1 MKALPIFL
9 STLLLVLGC
18 ATLPGKERAKLPPQ
32 REQAAKSQPPP
43 EEKLKELAI
52 PQMEEAKKVPDK
64 LFSIYA
70 RDSNVQDVLLAFSKD
85 SDLNIVI
92 DPDLNG
98 KVTIDLKRV
107 TLKEALDAILSP
119 LGWAYRIDGK
129 FIKVSRPQMET
140 RIFTLNYI
148 ATKRSGKREVYA
160 TTSTTQ
166 GQQTSTSTSISGISG
181 ISDQQTTYN
190 PVAGTRT
197 GYTGLVSVDDVDLWK
212 EIQKGL
218 EALVFGTVEE
228 KEVPSEKEKTTWT
241 KVDEKG
247 KRLIINKSTGTIMVT
262 DYPVHLNK
270 VASYLEAVE
279 GSSHRQVSIQAKIM
293 EVVLS
298 DDHKEGI
305 NWQVIEGLPRSVNVA
320 WGLSNKTGTKGFP
333 GSTTGFIGGAGSSGG
348 TSASAVDI
356 PGVFKIA
363 PYGGIFQL
371 GAAGTEVA
379 LSDIMQAIALQ
390 GDVKVLSSP
399 TISTLNNQKAIIR
412 VGNQSVF
419 FITGAVATQTTVT
432 QFIQPM
438 TIDIGIILDV
448 TPQIAE
454 DGTIIMNIHPSIT
467 DQTGSVTAPDGKS
480 TFPLL
485 SVRETDTTLRVRDG
499 QTIIIAGL
507 MQEKTLENY
516 TGFPVLDSL
525 PLLGGLF
532 RYKTGTKTN
541 SELVI
546 MITPT
551 LQVGTKVEDF
561 TKK

>member
-1 MKALPIFL
+1 MKIKTFAILF
-9 STLLLVLGC
+9 SLLLILGC
-18 ATLPGKERAKLPPQ
+18 ATAPNRERAKLPPQ
-32 REQAAKSQPPP
+32 RVEGAKPPPPP
-43 EEKLKELAI
+43 EEKLKELVI

-70 RDSNVQDVLLAFSKD
+70 RDSSIQDVLLAFSKE
-85 SDLNIVI
+85 SDLNMVI

-107 TLKEALDAILSP
+107 TLKEALDTILFP
-119 LGWAYRIDGK
+119 MGWTYRIDGK

-160 TTSTTQ
+160 
-166 GQQTSTSTSISGISG
+166 STSTGGGLETSSLPG
-181 ISDQQTTYN
+181 QQ
-190 PVAGTRT
+190 VALSPGGTRT
-197 GYTGLVSVDDVDLWK
+197 GYTDLISVDEVDLWK

-218 EALVFGTVEE
+218 EGLIFGAVQE
-228 KEVPSEKEKTTWT
+228 KEIPSDKEKTTWT
-241 KVDEKG
+241 RVDEKG
-247 KRLIINKSTGTIMVT
+247 KKLIINKSAGIIMVT

-270 VASYLEAVE
+270 VASYLETVE
-279 GSSHRQVSIQAKIM
+279 GSSQRQVSIQAKIM
-293 EVVLS
+293 EVILS

-320 WGLSNKTGTKGFP
+320 WGLSDKTKTKGFP
-333 GSTTGFIGGAGSSGG
+333 GSTTGFVSGTSSSGG
-348 TSASAVDI
+348 TSASAIDL
-356 PGVFKIA
+356 PGALRIA
-363 PYGGIFQL
+363 PYGGIFTL
-371 GAAGTEVA
+371 GAAGAEVA

-390 GDVKVLSSP
+390 GDVKILSSP
-399 TISTLNNQKAIIR
+399 TISTLNNQKAVIR
-412 VGNQSVF
+412 VGNQDVF

-432 QFIQPM
+432 QIIQPM

-467 DQTGSVTAPDGKS
+467 DKTGEKTTPDGKS
-480 TFPLL
+480 TFPLI
-485 SVRETDTTLRVRDG
+485 SVRETDTTVKVRDG

-507 MQEKTLENY
+507 MQERTQENY
-516 TGFPVLDSL
+516 TGVPVLHSI

-551 LQVGTKVEDF
+551 LQVGRKVEDF
-561 TKK
+561 TNK

>member
-1 MKALPIFL
+1 MKIKTFAILF
-9 STLLLVLGC
+9 SLLLILGC
-18 ATLPGKERAKLPPQ
+18 ATAPNRERAKLPPQ
-32 REQAAKSQPPP
+32 KVEGAKPPPPP
-43 EEKLKELAI
+43 EEKLKELVI

-70 RDSNVQDVLLAFSKD
+70 RDSSIQDVLLAFSKE
-85 SDLNIVI
+85 SDLNMVI
-92 DPDLNG
+92 DPELNG

-107 TLKEALDAILSP
+107 TLKEALDTILSP
-119 LGWAYRIDGK
+119 MGWTYRIDGK
-129 FIKVSRPQMET
+129 FIKVSRPQLET
-140 RIFTLNYI
+140 RLFTLNYI
-148 ATKRSGKREVYA
+148 ATKRSGKREVY
-160 TTSTTQ
+160 TSISTGGGLQTSALP
-166 GQQTSTSTSISGISG
+166 GQQTAISAG
-181 ISDQQTTYN
+181 
-190 PVAGTRT
+190 GTRT
-197 GYTGLVSVDDVDLWK
+197 GYTDLITVDEVDLWK

-218 EALVFGTVEE
+218 EALVFGTVEG

-241 KVDEKG
+241 RVDEKG

-270 VASYLEAVE
+270 VASYLETVE

-293 EVVLS
+293 EVILS

-305 NWQVIEGLPRSVNVA
+305 NWQVIEGLPRSINVA
-320 WGLSNKTGTKGFP
+320 WGLSDKTKTKGFP
-333 GSTTGFIGGAGSSGG
+333 GSTTGFVSGTSSSGG
-348 TSASAVDI
+348 TSASASAIDI
-356 PGVFKIA
+356 PGALKIA
-363 PYGGIFQL
+363 PYGGIFAL
-371 GAAGTEVA
+371 GAAGSEVA
-379 LSDIMQAIALQ
+379 LADIMQAIALQ
-390 GDVKVLSSP
+390 GDVKILSSP
-399 TISTLNNQKAIIR
+399 TISTLNNQKAVIR

-516 TGFPVLDSL
+516 TGFPVLDSI

-551 LQVGTKVEDF
+551 LQVGKKVEDF
-561 TKK
+561 TNK

>member
-1 MKALPIFL
+1 MKIKTFAILF
-9 STLLLVLGC
+9 SLLLILGC
-18 ATLPGKERAKLPPQ
+18 ATAPNKERAKLPPQ
-32 REQAAKSQPPP
+32 KVEGAKPPPPP
-43 EEKLKELAI
+43 EEKLKELVI

-70 RDSNVQDVLLAFSKD
+70 RDSSIQDVLLAFSKE
-85 SDLNIVI
+85 SDLNMVI

-107 TLKEALDAILSP
+107 TLKEALDTILTP
-119 LGWAYRIDGK
+119 MGWTYRIDGK

-140 RIFTLNYI
+140 RLFTLNYI
-148 ATKRSGKREVYA
+148 ATKRSGKREVY
-160 TTSTTQ
+160 TSISTGGGLQTSALP
-166 GQQTSTSTSISGISG
+166 GQQTAISAG
-181 ISDQQTTYN
+181 
-190 PVAGTRT
+190 GTRT
-197 GYTGLVSVDDVDLWK
+197 GYTDLITVDEVDLWK

-218 EALVFGTVEE
+218 EALVFGTVQE

-241 KVDEKG
+241 RVDEKG

-270 VASYLEAVE
+270 VASYLETVE

-293 EVVLS
+293 EVILS

-305 NWQVIEGLPRSVNVA
+305 NWQVIEGLPRSINVA
-320 WGLSNKTGTKGFP
+320 WGLSDKTKTKGFP
-333 GSTTGFIGGAGSSGG
+333 GSTTGYLSGSSSSGG
-348 TSASAVDI
+348 TSASTIDI
-356 PGVFKIA
+356 PGALKIA
-363 PYGGIFQL
+363 PYGGIFAL
-371 GAAGTEVA
+371 GAAGSEVA
-379 LSDIMQAIALQ
+379 LADIMQAIALQ
-390 GDVKVLSSP
+390 GDVKILSSP
-399 TISTLNNQKAIIR
+399 TISTLNNQKAVIR

-551 LQVGTKVEDF
+551 LQVGRKVEDF
-561 TKK
+561 TNK

>member
-1 MKALPIFL
+1 MKTKTLFILFL
-9 STLLLVLGC
+9 ILSLVLGC
-18 ATLPGKERAKLPPQ
+18 ATAPNKERAKLPPQ
-32 REQAAKSQPPP
+32 KVEGAKHQPPP
-43 EEKLKELAI
+43 EEKLKELVI

-70 RDSNVQDVLLAFSKD
+70 RDSSIQDVLLAFSKD
-85 SDLNIVI
+85 SDLNMVM

-107 TLKEALDAILSP
+107 TLREALDTILSP
-119 LGWAYRIDGK
+119 MGWTYRIDGK
-129 FIKVSRPQMET
+129 FIKVSRPQLET

-148 ATKRSGKREVYA
+148 ATKRSGKREVY
-160 TTSTTQ
+160 TSISTGGGLQTSALP
-166 GQQTSTSTSISGISG
+166 GQQTAISAG
-181 ISDQQTTYN
+181 
-190 PVAGTRT
+190 GTRT
-197 GYTGLVSVDDVDLWK
+197 GYTDLITVDEVDLWK

-218 EALVFGTVEE
+218 EGLIFGTVQE
-228 KEVPSEKEKTTWT
+228 KEIPSEKEKTTWT
-241 KVDEKG
+241 RVDEKG

-293 EVVLS
+293 EVILS

-305 NWQVIEGLPRSVNVA
+305 NWQVIEGLPRSINVA
-320 WGLSNKTGTKGFP
+320 WGLSDKTKTKGFP
-333 GSTTGFIGGAGSSGG
+333 GSTTGFVSGTSSSGG
-348 TSASAVDI
+348 TSASAIDI
-356 PGVFKIA
+356 PGALKIA
-363 PYGGIFQL
+363 PYGGIFAL

-412 VGNQSVF
+412 VGNQNVF

-438 TIDIGIILDV
+438 TIDIGIVLDV

-516 TGFPVLDSL
+516 TGFPVLDSI

-551 LQVGTKVEDF
+551 LQVGKKVEDF
-561 TKK
+561 TNK

>member
-1 MKALPIFL
+1 MKMKVFPILFL
-9 STLLLVLGC
+9 TLSLALGC
-18 ATLPGKERAKLPPQ
+18 ATAPNKERAKLPPQ
-32 REQAAKSQPPP
+32 KAEAAKSKPPP
-43 EEKLKELAI
+43 EETLKELVI
-52 PQMEEAKKVPDK
+52 PQMEEVKKVPDR
-64 LFSIYA
+64 LFSVYA
-70 RDSNVQDVLLAFSKD
+70 RDSNIQDVLLAFSKD
-85 SDLNIVI
+85 SELNIVI

-107 TLKEALDAILSP
+107 TLKEALGAILSP
-119 LGWAYRIDGK
+119 LGWTYVIDGK

-148 ATKRSGKREVYA
+148 ATKRTGKREVYA
-160 TTSTTQ
+160 
-166 GQQTSTSTSISGISG
+166 STSTGGGLETSSLPGQQVALSPGGI
-181 ISDQQTTYN
+181 
-190 PVAGTRT
+190 RT
-197 GYTGLVSVDDVDLWK
+197 GYTDLISVDEVDLWRD
-212 EIQKGL
+212 IQKGL
-218 EALVFGTVEE
+218 EGLIFGASQE
-228 KEVPSEKEKTTWT
+228 KDIPSDKDKAAWT
-241 KVDEKG
+241 RVDEKG
-247 KRLIINKSTGTIMVT
+247 KKLIINKSAGIIMVT

-270 VASYLEAVE
+270 VASYLETVE
-279 GSSHRQVSIQAKIM
+279 GSSQRQVSIQAKIM
-293 EVVLS
+293 EVILS

-305 NWQVIEGLPRSVNVA
+305 NWQVIEGLPRSINVA
-320 WGLSNKTGTKGFP
+320 WGLSDKTKTKGFP
-333 GSTTGFIGGAGSSGG
+333 GSTTGFVSGTSSSGG
-348 TSASAVDI
+348 TSASSIDI
-356 PGVFKIA
+356 PGTFKIA
-363 PYGGIFQL
+363 PYGGLFAI

-390 GDVKVLSSP
+390 GDVKILSSP
-399 TISTLNNQKAIIR
+399 TISTLNNQKAVIR
-412 VGNQSVF
+412 VGNQDVF

-432 QFIQPM
+432 QIVQPM

-467 DQTGSVTAPDGKS
+467 DKTGEKTTPDGKS
-480 TFPLL
+480 TFPLI
-485 SVRETDTTLRVRDG
+485 SVRETDTTVKVRDG

-507 MQEKTLENY
+507 MQERTQENY
-516 TGFPVLDSL
+516 TGVPVLDSI

-551 LQVGTKVEDF
+551 LQVGKKVEDF

>member
-1 MKALPIFL
+1 MKIKTFAILF
-9 STLLLVLGC
+9 SLLLILGC
-18 ATLPGKERAKLPPQ
+18 ATAPNRERAKLPPQ
-32 REQAAKSQPPP
+32 KVEGAKPQPPP
-43 EEKLKELAI
+43 EEKLKELVI

-70 RDSNVQDVLLAFSKD
+70 RDSSIQDVLLAFSKE
-85 SDLNIVI
+85 SDLNMVI
-92 DPDLNG
+92 DPELNG

-107 TLKEALDAILSP
+107 TLKEALDTILSP
-119 LGWAYRIDGK
+119 MGWTYRIDGK
-129 FIKVSRPQMET
+129 FIKVSRPQLET

-148 ATKRSGKREVYA
+148 ATKRSGKREVY
-160 TTSTTQ
+160 TSISTGGGLQTSALP
-166 GQQTSTSTSISGISG
+166 GQQTAISAG
-181 ISDQQTTYN
+181 
-190 PVAGTRT
+190 GTRT
-197 GYTGLVSVDDVDLWK
+197 GYTDLITVDEVDLWK

-241 KVDEKG
+241 RVDTKG

-270 VASYLEAVE
+270 VASYLETVE

-293 EVVLS
+293 EVILS

-305 NWQVIEGLPRSVNVA
+305 NWQVIEGLPRSINVA
-320 WGLSNKTGTKGFP
+320 WGLSDKTKTKGFP
-333 GSTTGFIGGAGSSGG
+333 GSATGFVSGTSSSGG
-348 TSASAVDI
+348 TSASAIDI
-356 PGVFKIA
+356 PGALKIA
-363 PYGGIFQL
+363 PYGGIFAL
-371 GAAGTEVA
+371 GAAGSEVA
-379 LSDIMQAIALQ
+379 LADIMQAIALQ
-390 GDVKVLSSP
+390 GDVKILSSP
-399 TISTLNNQKAIIR
+399 TISTLNNQKAVIR
-412 VGNQSVF
+412 VGNQNVF

-438 TIDIGIILDV
+438 TIDIGIVLDV

-516 TGFPVLDSL
+516 TGFPVLDSI

-551 LQVGTKVEDF
+551 LQVGKKVEDF
-561 TKK
+561 TNK

>member
-1 MKALPIFL
+1 MKTKTLFILFL
-9 STLLLVLGC
+9 ILSLVLGC
-18 ATLPGKERAKLPPQ
+18 ATAPNKERAKLPPQ
-32 REQAAKSQPPP
+32 KVEGAKHQPPP
-43 EEKLKELAI
+43 EEKLKELVI

-70 RDSNVQDVLLAFSKD
+70 RDSSIQDVLLAFSKE
-85 SDLNIVI
+85 SDLNMVM

-107 TLKEALDAILSP
+107 TLREALDTILSP
-119 LGWAYRIDGK
+119 MGWTYRIDGK
-129 FIKVSRPQMET
+129 FIKVSRPQLET

-148 ATKRSGKREVYA
+148 ATKRSGKREVY
-160 TTSTTQ
+160 TSISTGGGLQTSALP
-166 GQQTSTSTSISGISG
+166 GQQTAISAG
-181 ISDQQTTYN
+181 
-190 PVAGTRT
+190 GTRT
-197 GYTGLVSVDDVDLWK
+197 GYTDLITVDEVDLWK

-241 KVDEKG
+241 RVDTKG

-293 EVVLS
+293 EVILS

-305 NWQVIEGLPRSVNVA
+305 NWQVIEGLPRSINVA
-320 WGLSNKTGTKGFP
+320 WGLSDKTKTKGFP
-333 GSTTGFIGGAGSSGG
+333 GSATGFVSGTSSSGG
-348 TSASAVDI
+348 TSASAIDI
-356 PGVFKIA
+356 PGALKIA
-363 PYGGIFQL
+363 PYGGIFAL

-412 VGNQSVF
+412 VGNQNVF

-516 TGFPVLDSL
+516 TGFPVLDSI

-551 LQVGTKVEDF
+551 LQVGKKVEDF
-561 TKK
+561 TNK